1 MASTRIRR
9 VNDALRREI
18 ERGIAKLERDNAK
31 PPKPLSFYVP
41 PAMAAAAKAAGFN
54 NVVAVGMVPTAD
66 LRAGLRNFQRS
77 ATRALDVAGVP
88 DRLQGGGQEEWDDE
102 EEF

>member
-18 ERGIAKLERDNAK
+18 EKGIAKVERDNAK
-31 PPKPLSFYVP
+31 PPKPLSVHVP
-41 PAMAAAAKAAGFN
+41 PALAAAAKAAGFKDVI
-54 NVVAVGMVPTAD
+54 VVGAVPTDD

-77 ATRALDVAGVP
+77 TTRALDAAGVP
-88 DRLQGGGQEEWDDE
+88 DHLQGGGQEEWDDGLE
-102 EEF
+102 